1 MNAPTF
7 TLRAIEMF
15 ERPVVLR
22 LPFRFGVVTL
32 TQCPQAF
39 VRVRIGLSDGREITG
54 AAAEMMAPKWFDKNL
69 ALSNG
74 DNFNQLR
81 DVLHLAREAY
91 LSDAAPASAFGHFA
105 RHHDAHQLVSAARG
119 YNPLLANYGPALIDR
134 AILDALCRA
143 HGASF
148 YSAMGRNLAGIGGGG
163 QTSRGTSGGSFHES
177 THSTS
182 TTDTA
187 GHAAFNGIDFN
198 RFLATLTPAAAIEA
212 RHTVGMVDAIT
223 ASDLAAPVNDG
234 LPETL
239 EQVVAHYGHRYFKL
253 KVGGQLGTDIARLT
267 AIAAVLDR
275 AAEPYYASLDGNEQY
290 ENAEQVAELLARMR
304 ATPALQRL
312 TASTLFVEQPIARKT
327 ALGADVMASPL
338 GLPVI
343 IDESDATLD
352 TFVEARER
360 GYTGISSKTCKGI
373 YKSIL
378 NAARCTAWNAEQTA
392 AGKPARYFMSAED
405 LTTQAGLS
413 VQQDLAL
420 VNLLGITHVERNGH
434 HYVNGMAALPNT
446 EQRAF
451 LAVHP
456 DLYEHSH
463 GAVRLK
469 IKHGRIALA
478 SLDCAGYASAAL
490 PQFAAM
496 QALARP
502 PAPVPAGPFSQANAA
517 GTTSAIATR
526 VTS

>member
-1 MNAPTF
+1 MAAATS
-7 TLRAIEMF
+7 LSLQALDLF

-32 TQCPQAF
+32 THCPQAF
-39 VRVRIGLSDGREITG
+39 ARARIRMPDGREITG

-69 ALSNG
+69 ALTNE

-81 DVLHLAREAY
+81 DVLLLARETY
-91 LSDAAPASAFGHFA
+91 LSDPAPDTAFGHFA
-105 RHHDAHQLVSAARG
+105 RHYDAHQLASAARG

-148 YSAMGRNLAGIGGGG
+148 TTALQGNLAGI
-163 QTSRGTSGGSFHES
+163 SGNTRPEF
-177 THSTS
+177 
-182 TTDTA
+182 A
-187 GHAAFNGIDFN
+187 GIDFD
-198 RFLATLTPAAAIEA
+198 RFLALQKPAASIEA

-223 ASDLAAPVNDG
+223 AATLREPVNDG

-253 KVGGQLGTDIARLT
+253 KVGGKLEADVERLT
-267 AIAAVLDR
+267 QIASVLDR
-275 AAEPYYASLDGNEQY
+275 APQPYFASLDGNEQY
-290 ENAEQVAELLARMR
+290 DSAEQVAELLARMR
-304 ATPALQRL
+304 ATPALKRL
-312 TASTLFVEQPIARKT
+312 TDSILFVEQPIARNA
-327 ALGADVMASPL
+327 ALLSAPGAYFRSNAL

-343 IDESDATLD
+343 IDESDGTLD

-360 GYTGISSKTCKGI
+360 GYTGVSSKTCKGL

-378 NAARCTAWNAEQTA
+378 NAARCARWNAE
-392 AGKPARYFMSAED
+392 AGTPRYFMSAED

-420 VNLLGITHVERNGH
+420 VNFLGITHVERNGH
-434 HYVNGMAALPNT
+434 HYVNGMAALPQG

-451 LAVHP
+451 LAAHP
-456 DLYEHSH
+456 DLYEQSH

-469 IKHGRIALA
+469 LKQGRIALA
-478 SLDCAGYASAAL
+478 SLDCAGYASAAM
-490 PQFAAM
+490 PDFSAM
-496 QALARP
+496 NPIVAPEQ
-502 PAPVPAGPFSQANAA
+502 PA
-517 GTTSAIATR
+517 
-526 VTS
+526 